1 MNTTQAKKI
10 PLQEI
15 LAKLGLQPV
24 KTFKGGAELAYH
36 SPFREEKEPSLFVN
50 THKNVWNDFGDI
62 GGNALDFVIR
72 FQNTDVKGALTFL
85 EQLFGNG
92 FVPPPVKPVRVE
104 RTEPVPSENTFL
116 LASTAPFSADKSSL
130 FNYITIYRKIDP
142 LIAAQYL
149 KEVRFSN
156 RENGKKYFAVGFPN
170 LSGGFEIRNPYFKS
184 SLGTKDMS
192 FVKGNG
198 IGKEVWIFEGFMDF
212 LSKLTLDHSE
222 EPPSDCLILNSVS
235 YFEKAV
241 LFLRASGYEI
251 INGFLD
257 NDRAGDDTTLKFKAE
272 CGDAF
277 FDKRSEY
284 QEFKDLNEYLFH
296 MPK

>member
-15 LAKLGLQPV
+15 LAKLGLQPI
-24 KTFKGGAELAYH
+24 KAFKGGAELAYH

-72 FQNTDVKGALTFL
+72 YQNTDVKSALAFL
-85 EQLFGNG
+85 EQLFGNN
-92 FVPPPVKPVRVE
+92 FVPLPVKPVRVE
-104 RTEPVPSENTFL
+104 RMEPMPSENTFL
-116 LASTAPFSADKSSL
+116 LASTAPFSANKSSL
-130 FNYITIYRKIDP
+130 FNYITIDRKIDP
-142 LIAAQYL
+142 LTAARYL

-198 IGKEVWIFEGFMDF
+198 TGKEVWIFEGFMDF
-212 LSKLTLDHSE
+212 LSKLTQE
-222 EPPSDCLILNSVS
+222 NFEVPPADCLILNSVS
-235 YFEKAV
+235 YFDKA
-241 LFLRASGYEI
+241 
-251 INGFLD
+251 
-257 NDRAGDDTTLKFKAE
+257 
-272 CGDAF
+272 
-277 FDKRSEY
+277 DKEHR
-284 QEFKDLNEYLFH
+284 FVKI
-296 MPK
+296 

>member
-24 KTFKGGAELAYH
+24 KAFKGGAELAFH

-72 FQNTDVKGALTFL
+72 YQNTDVKGALTFL
-85 EQLFGNG
+85 EQLFGNN

-104 RTEPVPSENTFL
+104 RTEPPIENTFL
-116 LASTAPFSADKSSL
+116 LASTAPFSANKSSL
-130 FNYITIYRKIDP
+130 FDYITVDRKIDP
-142 LIAAQYL
+142 LTAARYL

-198 IGKEVWIFEGFMDF
+198 TGKEVWIFEGFMDF
-212 LSKLTLDHSE
+212 LSKLTLDYFE
-222 EPPSDCLILNSVS
+222 VPPADCLILNSVS

-241 LFLRASGYEI
+241 LFVRSSGYEMVRCY
-251 INGFLD
+251 LD

-272 CGDAF
+272 FGGAF
-277 FDKRSEY
+277 FDQRIDF
-284 QEFKDLNEYLFH
+284 QEFKDINDCLLGNS
-296 MPK
+296 

>member
-24 KTFKGGAELAYH
+24 KAFKGGAELAYH

-72 FQNTDVKGALTFL
+72 YQNTDVKGALTFL
-85 EQLFGNG
+85 EKLFGNG

-104 RTEPVPSENTFL
+104 RTEPIPNENTFL
-116 LASTAPFSADKSSL
+116 LASTAPFSANKSSL
-130 FNYITIYRKIDP
+130 FNYITIDRKIDP

-156 RENGKKYFAVGFPN
+156 RENGKKYFAIGFPN

-192 FVKGNG
+192 FIKGRG
-198 IGKEVWIFEGFMDF
+198 AGGELMVFEGFMDF
-212 LSKLTLDHSE
+212 LSKLTLENIQTPQPDA
-222 EPPSDCLILNSVS
+222 LILNSVS
-235 YFEKAV
+235 YTEKAIQ
-241 LFLRASGYEI
+241 FAKEKGYQKI
-251 INGFLD
+251 LGFFD
-257 NDRAGDDTTLKFKAE
+257 NDKAGNDTTEKFKAE
-272 CGDAF
+272 FSGRLSDM
-277 FDKRSEY
+277 RSDY
-284 QEFKDLNEYLFH
+284 QTFKDLNEFLIY
-296 MPK
+296 K

>member
-24 KTFKGGAELAYH
+24 KTFKSGAELAYH

-72 FQNTDVKGALTFL
+72 YQNTDVKGALSFL
-85 EQLFGNG
+85 EQIFGYG
-92 FVPPPVKPVRVE
+92 FVPPPVKPVKVE
-104 RTEPVPSENTFL
+104 RTETIHNENTFL
-116 LASTAPFSADKSSL
+116 LASIAPFGANKNSL
-130 FNYITIYRKIDP
+130 FDYITVDRKIDP

-156 RENGKKYFAVGFPN
+156 RENGKKYFAVGFSN

-184 SLGTKDMS
+184 SIGTKDMS

-198 IGKEVWIFEGFMDF
+198 TGTEVWIFEGFMDF
-212 LSKLTLDHSE
+212 LSKLTQDHSE
-222 EPPSDCLILNSVS
+222 VPPADCLILNSVS

-241 LFLRASGYEI
+241 HVVRSSGYKI
-251 INGFLD
+251 AKSFLD

-272 CGDAF
+272 FGDAF

-284 QEFKDLNEYLFH
+284 QEFKDLNEYLKH
-296 MPK
+296 TPK

>member
-24 KTFKGGAELAYH
+24 KAFKGGSELAFH

-72 FQNTDVKGALTFL
+72 YQNTDVKGALTFL
-85 EQLFGNG
+85 EQLFGNN
-92 FVPPPVKPVRVE
+92 FVSPPVKPVRVE
-104 RTEPVPSENTFL
+104 RTEPPSENTFL
-116 LASTAPFSADKSSL
+116 LASTAPFSPDKSSL
-130 FNYITIYRKIDP
+130 FNYITIDRKINP

-156 RENGKKYFAVGFPN
+156 RENGKKYFAVGLPN

-198 IGKEVWIFEGFMDF
+198 TGKEVWIFEGFMDF
-212 LSKLTLDHSE
+212 LSKLTLDHSKV
-222 EPPSDCLILNSVS
+222 PPADCLILNSVS

-241 LFLRASGYEI
+241 LFLRSSGYEMVKSY
-251 INGFLD
+251 LD

-272 CGDAF
+272 FGDAF
-277 FDKRSEY
+277 IDKRSEY
-284 QEFKDLNEYLFH
+284 QEFKDLNEYLKH
-296 MPK
+296 TPK

>member
-24 KTFKGGAELAYH
+24 KAFKGGAELAFH

-72 FQNTDVKGALTFL
+72 YQNTDVKGALAFL
-85 EQLFGNG
+85 EQLFGNN
-92 FVPPPVKPVRVE
+92 FVPPPVKSVRVE
-104 RTEPVPSENTFL
+104 RTEPLSENAFL
-116 LASTAPFSADKSSL
+116 LASTAPFSANKSSL
-130 FNYITIYRKIDP
+130 FNYITVDRKIDP
-142 LIAAQYL
+142 LIAAKYL
-149 KEVRFSN
+149 NEVRFSN

-198 IGKEVWIFEGFMDF
+198 AGKEVWIFEGFMDF
-212 LSKLTLDHSE
+212 LSKLTLDHSKV
-222 EPPSDCLILNSVS
+222 PPADCLILNSVS
-235 YFEKAV
+235 YFEKAL
-241 LFLRASGYEI
+241 LFLRSSGYEMVKSY
-251 INGFLD
+251 LD
-257 NDRAGDDTTLKFKAE
+257 NDRAGDDTTLKFRAE
-272 CGDAF
+272 FGETF
-277 FDKRSEY
+277 FDQRFEY
-284 QEFKDLNEYLFH
+284 QGFKDLNEYLNH
-296 MPK
+296 PPK

>member
-24 KTFKGGAELAYH
+24 KTFKGGAELAYR

-50 THKNVWNDFGDI
+50 TQKNVWNDFGDI
-62 GGNALDFVIR
+62 GGNVLDFVIR
-72 FQNTDVKGALTFL
+72 YQNTDVKGALAFL
-85 EQLFGNG
+85 EQIVGNN
-92 FVPPPVKPVRVE
+92 FVPLPVKPVRVE

-116 LASTAPFSADKSSL
+116 LASIAPFSANKSSL
-130 FNYITIYRKIDP
+130 FDYITVDRKIDP
-142 LIAAQYL
+142 LTAARYL

-184 SLGTKDMS
+184 SLGAKDMS
-192 FVKGNG
+192 FVKGSG
-198 IGKEVWIFEGFMDF
+198 RGKEVWIFEGFMDF
-212 LSKLTLDHSE
+212 LSKLTWDHSE
-222 EPPSDCLILNSVS
+222 IPPADCLILNSVS

-241 LFLRASGYEI
+241 HFVRSSGYEI
-251 INGFLD
+251 AKSFLD

-272 CGDAF
+272 FGALF

-284 QEFKDLNEYLFH
+284 QEFKDLNEYLMH
-296 MPK
+296 SPK

>member
-1 MNTTQAKKI
+1 MNTAQAKKI
-10 PLQEI
+10 PLREI
-15 LAKLGLQPV
+15 LAKLGLQPA

-50 THKNVWNDFGDI
+50 TQKNVWNDFGDI

-72 FQNTDVKGALTFL
+72 HQNTDVKGALSFL

-92 FVPPPVKPVRVE
+92 FVALPVKPVRVAQI
-104 RTEPVPSENTFL
+104 EPTPNENTFL
-116 LASTAPFSADKSSL
+116 LDSTAPFGANKGSL
-130 FNYITIYRKIDP
+130 FNYITVDRKIDP

-156 RENGKKYFAVGFPN
+156 RENGRKYFAVGFAN

-192 FVKGNG
+192 FVKG
-198 IGKEVWIFEGFMDF
+198 IGGGKAVWVFEGFMDF
-212 LSKLTLDHSE
+212 ISKLTLDHSE
-222 EPPSDCLILNSVS
+222 MPPSDCLILNSVS
-235 YFEKAV
+235 YFDKAV
-241 LFLRASGYEI
+241 LFIRASGYEI

-257 NDRAGDDTTLKFKAE
+257 NDRAGDETTIKLKAE
-272 CGDAF
+272 FGDAF
-277 FDKRSEY
+277 FDQRPEY
-284 QEFKDLNEYLFH
+284 HEFKDLNEYLKH

>member
-15 LAKLGLQPV
+15 LAKLGLQPI

-36 SPFREEKEPSLFVN
+36 SPFRDEKEPSLFVN
-50 THKNVWNDFGDI
+50 TQKNVWNDFGDI

-72 FQNTDVKGALTFL
+72 YQNMDVKGALSFL

-92 FVPPPVKPVRVE
+92 FVPPPVKPVRIE
-104 RTEPVPSENTFL
+104 RTEPPSENTFL
-116 LASTAPFSADKSSL
+116 LASTAPFGANKNSL
-130 FNYITIYRKIDP
+130 FDYITVVRKIDP

-184 SLGTKDMS
+184 SLGTKDIS

-198 IGKEVWIFEGFMDF
+198 TGKEVWIFEGFMDF
-212 LSKLTLDHSE
+212 LSKLTLDHFE
-222 EPPSDCLILNSVS
+222 VPPADCLILNSVS
-235 YFEKAV
+235 YFEKAIYFV
-241 LFLRASGYEI
+241 RSSGYEI
-251 INGFLD
+251 AKSFLD

-272 CGDAF
+272 FGDVI
-277 FDKRSEY
+277 FDQRSEY
-284 QEFKDLNEYLFH
+284 GGLKDMNEYIKFT
-296 MPK
+296 PKR